1 MHKAVGLALACV
13 LAVAGGRPAAAGE
26 LEQRQ
31 QLKQL
36 VAQLYHA
43 ERFAELDRLFDQART
58 GRLRTDSGVWQLWVL
73 HRGLVEGDPRPGNE
87 QQAKAQVDRARRW
100 LAQRPDSVEAP
111 LVVAEVELNYAHAL
125 ACHQC
130 TVVSEDQRMALV
142 LAAAVRAQTLLEGA
156 KARGAAD
163 PQWYADMLELAQLKR
178 LGPDYFDEFLHE
190 ATAKSPEYYTI
201 WFEAVDYLLEQPDAA
216 RRIDA
221 LAREAVAKTRKRE
234 GDAMYARIW
243 WYAAQVRY
251 GDALFTA
258 TPVKWEDF
266 DAGIGA
272 VMQRYPDDWNRN
284 SFANFACNA
293 GKKARARELMAGHEP
308 MAEAWDSYELYAE
321 CIGAPTIGT

>member
-1 MHKAVGLALACV
+1 LALACALV
-13 LAVAGGRPAAAGE
+13 LAGARPAVAGE

-31 QLKQL
+31 QLRQRA
-36 VAQLYHA
+36 AQLYHG

-73 HRGLVEGDPRPGNE
+73 HRGLIEGEPRPGNE

-130 TVVSEDQRMALV
+130 TVVSEDQRTGLV
-142 LAAAVRAQTLLEGA
+142 LAAAKRAQSLLEEA
-156 KARGAAD
+156 KARGAVD
-163 PQWYADMLELAQLKR
+163 PQWYADMLDLGQLKHW
-178 LGPDYFDEFLHE
+178 GPEYFDEVLDE
-190 ATAKSPEYYTI
+190 ATAKSPDYYTI

-216 RRIDA
+216 QRIDA
-221 LAREAVAKTRKRE
+221 LAREAVAKTRARE
-234 GDAMYARIW
+234 GGSLYARIW

-251 GDALFTA
+251 GDALFTS
-258 TPVKWEDF
+258 TPIKWEDF
-266 DAGIGA
+266 DAGIRD
-272 VMQRYPDDWNRN
+272 VMKRHPDDWNRN

-308 MAEAWDSYELYAE
+308 MPEAWDSFELYAE
-321 CIGAPTIGT
+321 CVGAPTIGT